1 MGSLSLAIQEFH
13 GLSDTDLGSVVRN
26 EHWILLL
33 QNLEDFGYGH
43 PSSFF
48 LILGCTEAGFQPAL
62 LRRSHVGKLIN
73 IYKKV
78 VGECHLG
85 IKLVVE
91 VDVDEEMFL
100 EKKQLYGMTKWSPK
114 LCQNFSLLC
123 RKMMKSIWGY
133 SFLG

>member
-1 MGSLSLAIQEFH
+1 M
-13 GLSDTDLGSVVRN
+13 LG
-26 EHWILLL
+26 W
-33 QNLEDFGYGH
+33 
-43 PSSFF
+43 
-48 LILGCTEAGFQPAL
+48 A
-62 LRRSHVGKLIN
+62 HVGKLIDVD
-73 IYKKV
+73 IEI

>member
-1 MGSLSLAIQEFH
+1 MFSPFLNRDNKQVPCWFAFS
-13 GLSDTDLGSVVRN
+13 RN
-26 EHWILLL
+26 SGISW
-33 QNLEDFGYGH
+33 
-43 PSSFF
+43 
-48 LILGCTEAGFQPAL
+48 PAL

-100 EKKQLYGMTKWSPK
+100 EKKQLYGMTKWSHK